1 LTRSLLASLAA
12 IAVLVTAC
20 GADTK
25 PAPSGAPTATSAEVA
40 SPAPAG
46 KPVPV
51 QLQFTAK
58 TIDGQE
64 FGGESLLGEP
74 AVLWFWAPWCPT
86 CQREAP
92 MVGQIADANPAVTF
106 VGVAALDEVPAM
118 QRFVDTYPLRGF
130 AHLADTDGAVW
141 AKFGVTQQPAYA
153 FVGSDGSINV
163 VKGSLSK
170 AELTE
175 RVTALAGQ

>member
-20 GADTK
+20 GADTN

-64 FGGESLLGEP
+64 FGGESLLGG
-74 AVLWFWAPWCPT
+74 L
-86 CQREAP
+86 
-92 MVGQIADANPAVTF
+92 
-106 VGVAALDEVPAM
+106 
-118 QRFVDTYPLRGF
+118 
-130 AHLADTDGAVW
+130 
-141 AKFGVTQQPAYA
+141 
-153 FVGSDGSINV
+153 
-163 VKGSLSK
+163 
-170 AELTE
+170 
-175 RVTALAGQ
+175 